1 MNRKNLPLFLMLTAG
16 AVTSIITY
24 IEKYPMVV
32 KLVSLFVVLLIFY
45 VLGCM
50 IKWTLDFFELQNG
63 EKRKEE
69 GEDIEEEPVEPEDS
83 EDAAENPEDEPE
95 N

>member
-24 IEKYPMVV
+24 IEKYPMEV

-50 IKWTLDFFELQNG
+50 IKWTLDYFELQNE

-69 GEDIEEEPVEPEDS
+69 GEDSGEEPEDS
-83 EDAAENPEDEPE
+83 GEAAENSEDTPE

>member
-45 VLGCM
+45 VLGCV
-50 IKWTLDFFELQNG
+50 IKWTLDYFELQNE
-63 EKRKEE
+63 EKQMEE
-69 GEDIEEEPVEPEDS
+69 GGDIEEEPEDPGD
-83 EDAAENPEDEPE
+83 EEENPEDMPE
-95 N
+95 D

>member
-16 AVTSIITY
+16 AVTS
-24 IEKYPMVV
+24 
-32 KLVSLFVVLLIFY
+32 
-45 VLGCM
+45 M
-50 IKWTLDFFELQNG
+50 IKWTLDFFELQNE